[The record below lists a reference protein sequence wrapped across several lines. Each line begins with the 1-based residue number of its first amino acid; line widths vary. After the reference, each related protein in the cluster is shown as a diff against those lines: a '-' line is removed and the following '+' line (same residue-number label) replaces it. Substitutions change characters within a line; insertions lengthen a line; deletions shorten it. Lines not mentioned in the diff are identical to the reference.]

1 VTVQGRD
8 NSPHSTFRLS
18 NLYFEGGK
26 LPSEMNTALMT
37 DEEVLETLAEAGRRQ
52 LLTAHLGHIPDYAIA
67 EELRRR
73 SIDFD
78 LAYLPGSLLARELV
92 RRRKYRPAGQFGH
105 ARAGRPA
112 HPMRDAIRAERAAG
126 AKLAELARRYGVS
139 VRTISRIARQ

>member
-1 VTVQGRD
+1 MTVQGRD

-78 LAYLPGSLLARELV
+78 LAYLPVSLLARELV
-92 RRRKYRPAGQFGH
+92 RRRKFRP
-105 ARAGRPA
+105 AGRPA
-112 HPMRDAIRAERAAG
+112 HPMRDAIRTERAAG
-126 AKLAELARRYGVS
+126 VKVADLARRYGLS
-139 VRTISRIARQ
+139 VRTIARIVRQSH